1 MAPHY
6 RSGRTISGIRSSIEE
21 EGTMEFPDEL
31 RYTKEHEWAR
41 VEGERVR
48 VGITDFAQD
57 ALGDVVYVDL
67 PAVGTRVNAAES
79 VGELESTKSV
89 SEMYA
94 PIGGVVSA
102 VNEALTDNP
111 QLLNEDPYG
120 EGWLIEIEPSDIAEL
135 ERLLDADAYRTLT
148 EG

>member
-1 MAPHY
+1 MNIP
-6 RSGRTISGIRSSIEE
+6 E
-21 EGTMEFPDEL
+21 EL
-31 RYTKEHEWAR
+31 RYSSEHEWAR
-41 VEGERVR
+41 RLDDGSRVR

-67 PAVGTRVNAAES
+67 PAVGTKVEASES

-94 PIGGVVSA
+94 PVGGTVVA
-102 VNEALTDNP
+102 VNEALADNP

-120 EGWLIEIEPSDIAEL
+120 EGWLIEIEAKDPDEL
-135 ERLLDADAYRTLT
+135 AALLDADAYRSLT

>member
-1 MAPHY
+1 MNV
-6 RSGRTISGIRSSIEE
+6 
-21 EGTMEFPDEL
+21 PDEL
-31 RYTKEHEWAR
+31 RYSAEHEWAR
-41 VEGERVR
+41 RLDDGSRVR

-67 PAVGTRVNAAES
+67 PELGATVAAAES

-94 PIGGVVSA
+94 PVSGTVVA
-102 VNEALTDNP
+102 INEALVDNP
-111 QLLNEDPYG
+111 ALLNEDPYG
-120 EGWLIEIEPSDIAEL
+120 DGWLCEIEMSDASQ
-135 ERLLDADAYRTLT
+135 LDAMMDAAGYLALT